1 MSERF
6 VMGDVDHPFIAKL
19 HDLQDGVLVIYGI
32 GAVSRRAV
40 LVHAGLDVLPERE
53 ARFYVA
59 SVASALG
66 TCARNVIYRDLK
78 PENVMISSSGYV
90 KVIDFGFA
98 RRVHLRT
105 FTLCGTPEYLAPEM
119 VMVRGHGKG
128 VDWWALGV
136 LLYEMVMGG
145 APHIFD
151 RQTNKPHYDLPP
163 NVLYKKILDR
173 NFEFYFPEYA
183 SF

>member
-1 MSERF
+1 
-6 VMGDVDHPFIAKL
+6 
-19 HDLQDGVLVIYGI
+19 
-32 GAVSRRAV
+32 
-40 LVHAGLDVLPERE
+40 
-53 ARFYVA
+53 
-59 SVASALG
+59 
-66 TCARNVIYRDLK
+66 
-78 PENVMISSSGYV
+78 MISSSGYV

-98 RRVHLRT
+98 KRVHLRT

-173 NFEFYFPEYA
+173 NFEFYFPECA
-183 SF
+183 SIGTNALPVTLFCSLLCVLLFASSLGSLW